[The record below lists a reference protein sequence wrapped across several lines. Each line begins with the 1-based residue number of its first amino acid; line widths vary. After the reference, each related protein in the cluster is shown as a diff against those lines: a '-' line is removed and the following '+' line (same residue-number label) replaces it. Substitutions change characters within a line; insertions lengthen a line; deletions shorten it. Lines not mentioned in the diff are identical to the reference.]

1 MFTFFFIIS
10 KFYRSKRLD
19 LHQNPSTCT
28 YTTILKM
35 ADNNNNQ
42 QPGLIGSH
50 VQYVKGAAEA
60 TIGAI
65 TGSQPW
71 KASGEQDKA
80 AGLADMK
87 KAGELRA
94 QNDPNH
100 EKGYGRV
107 EEVAGRLTGCQGM
120 EREGH
125 ESAARKQE

>member
-1 MFTFFFIIS
+1 
-10 KFYRSKRLD
+10 
-19 LHQNPSTCT
+19 
-28 YTTILKM
+28 M
-35 ADNNNNQ
+35 ADNNNQ

-50 VQYVKGAAEA
+50 AQYVKGAAEA
-60 TIGAI
+60 TVGAI

-100 EKGYGRV
+100 EKGYGKV

-125 ESAARKQE
+125 DSAAHKQE

>member
-1 MFTFFFIIS
+1 
-10 KFYRSKRLD
+10 
-19 LHQNPSTCT
+19 
-28 YTTILKM
+28 M
-35 ADNNNNQ
+35 ADNTNNNQ

-50 VQYVKGAAEA
+50 AQYVKGAAEA

-94 QNDPNH
+94 QSDPNT
-100 EKGYGRV
+100 GYGKA
-107 EEVAGRLTGCQGM
+107 EEIAGKLTGCQGM
-120 EREGH
+120 EREGQASTTH
-125 ESAARKQE
+125 KNE